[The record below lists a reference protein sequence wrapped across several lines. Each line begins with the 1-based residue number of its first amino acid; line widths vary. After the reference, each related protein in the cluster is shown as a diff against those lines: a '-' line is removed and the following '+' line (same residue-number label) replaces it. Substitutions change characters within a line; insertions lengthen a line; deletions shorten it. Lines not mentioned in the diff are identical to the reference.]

1 MKGLLNIS
9 NIFSPANFHIPY
21 FYPKFTLAINTS
33 EFREWAPRL
42 ADRMADYYEHI
53 EEYPVKSKVKPG
65 EILAQLPAAP
75 PAESEGMSQI
85 MSDFENIIIPGI
97 THWQSPNFFA
107 YFPANGSYPSILAEM
122 LTASLG
128 AQCMLWD
135 TSPAAAELEERVM
148 SWLKSMTG
156 LPEDW
161 HGVIQDTASTST
173 LAAILSARERITA
186 YGINDAGFN
195 GIEKF
200 RVYCSA
206 EAHSSV
212 EKAVKIAGIGSKN
225 LVKIATDA
233 QYRMDVS
240 LLRKAIAEDKAA
252 GLVPLSVV
260 AAIGTTG
267 CTAVDPLKAIAEV
280 CEENDTWLHVDAA
293 YAGTALL
300 LPEYRWMIEGIE
312 KADSFV
318 FNPHKWMFTNF
329 DCSAYFVK
337 DKEAL
342 IRTFEILP
350 EYLKTGNRGLVNDY
364 RDWGIPLGR
373 RFRALKLW
381 FVIRSYG
388 VTQLQEKI
396 REHIHIARWFESQVI
411 ASRDFEIM
419 APVPLSLVCF
429 RYRPSCIIGTENL
442 NRVNEEL
449 LGKLNASG
457 KIFLTHTKLK
467 GQYTLR
473 MSIGGTLTTQEHVE
487 KAWDLIREF
496 APGCNG
502 F

>member
-1 MKGLLNIS
+1 MN
-9 NIFSPANFHIPY
+9 N
-21 FYPKFTLAINTS
+21 S
-33 EFREWAPRL
+33 EFREWAHRL
-42 ADRMADYYEHI
+42 ADRMADYYENI
-53 EEYPVKSKVKPG
+53 EDYPVKSKARPG
-65 EILAQLPAAP
+65 EIMTKLPLSP
-75 PAESEGMSQI
+75 PSESEPMTDI
-85 MSDFENIIIPGI
+85 MSDFERIIMPGI

-128 AQCMLWD
+128 AQCMVWD
-135 TSPAAAELEERVM
+135 TSPAAAELEELM
-148 SWLKSMTG
+148 MNWLKTMTG
-156 LPEDW
+156 LPAGW

-173 LAAILSARERITA
+173 LAAILCARERISSYT
-186 YGINDAGFN
+186 INENGFDGN
-195 GIEKF
+195 NKL
-200 RVYCSA
+200 RVYCST
-206 EAHSSV
+206 ETHSSV
-212 EKAVKIAGIGSKN
+212 EKAVKIAGLGRKN
-225 LVKIATDA
+225 LVKIATDSL
-233 QYRMDVS
+233 YRMDAS
-240 LLRKAIAEDKAA
+240 LLHKAIADDVAA
-252 GLVPLSVV
+252 GFTPLCVI
-260 AAIGTTG
+260 ATLGTTG
-267 CTAVDPLKAIAEV
+267 CTSVDKLSEIAAVCYETG
-280 CEENDTWLHVDAA
+280 TWLHVDAA
-293 YAGTALL
+293 YGGTALL
-300 LPEYRWMIEGIE
+300 LPEYRWMIDGIE
-312 KADSFV
+312 LADSFV

-337 DKEAL
+337 DREAL

-396 REHIHIARWFESQVI
+396 REHIRIAKWFESRIIEQN
-411 ASRDFEIM
+411 SFEIM

-442 NRVNEEL
+442 NSVNEEL
-449 LGKLNASG
+449 LGKLNATG

-473 MSIGGTLTTQEHVE
+473 LSIAGTLTTMEHVE
-487 KAWDLIREF
+487 NAWKLIKST
-496 APGCNG
+496 AAGCNG

>member
-1 MKGLLNIS
+1 MN
-9 NIFSPANFHIPY
+9 
-21 FYPKFTLAINTS
+21 NT
-33 EFREWAPRL
+33 EFREWAHRL

-53 EEYPVKSKVKPG
+53 EEYPVKSTVKPG

-75 PAESEGMSQI
+75 PAESEDMAQI
-85 MSDFENIIIPGI
+85 MSDFESIIMPGI

-107 YFPANGSYPSILAEM
+107 YFPANSSYPSILAEM

-135 TSPAAAELEERVM
+135 TSPAAAELEEMVM
-148 SWLKSMTG
+148 NWLKSMTG
-156 LPEDW
+156 LPENW

-173 LAAILSARERITA
+173 LAAILSARERIST
-186 YGINDAGFN
+186 YGINDVGFS
-195 GIEKF
+195 GTEKF

-206 EAHSSV
+206 ETHSSV
-212 EKAVKIAGIGSKN
+212 EKAVKIAGIGRKN
-225 LVKIATDA
+225 LVKIATDSR
-233 QYRMDVS
+233 YRMDATQ
-240 LLRKAIAEDKAA
+240 LKKAIDEDIEA
-252 GLVPLSVV
+252 GFKPLCVV
-260 AAIGTTG
+260 ATLGTTG
-267 CTAVDPLKAIAEV
+267 STSVDPLGEIADV
-280 CEENDTWLHVDAA
+280 CEESGVWLHVDAA
-293 YAGTALL
+293 YGGTALL
-300 LPEYRWMIEGIE
+300 LPEYRWMIDGIE

-337 DKEAL
+337 EKESL

-350 EYLKTGNRGLVNDY
+350 EYLKTASRGLVNDY

-396 REHIHIARWFESQVI
+396 REHIKIARWLEQQVI
-411 ASRDFEIM
+411 ANRDFEVM

-429 RYRPSCIIGTENL
+429 RYKPSCILGIENL
-442 NRVNEEL
+442 NRINEDL
-449 LGKLNASG
+449 LRKLNASG

-473 MSIGGTLTTQEHVE
+473 MSIGGTLTTQDHVE
-487 KAWDLIREF
+487 KAWKLIREM
-496 APGCNG
+496 AVGCIG
-502 F
+502 LDASLLKK